1 MELPVNPSKSLARL
15 NPQLFGVSEQLR
27 SKANDASVPERKLH
41 DAIEAYARQRGWLV
55 CHSRMDAPSTIAV
68 GFPDFVIF
76 MPEARAVFLECK
88 RAGGKTTT
96 AQLAKIL
103 HAQRLGFV
111 AEIVTTFS
119 DAILA
124 MEKARA

>member
-1 MELPVNPSKSLARL
+1 MELPINPSKSLARL
-15 NPQLFGVSEQLR
+15 NPQLFATVQRAR
-27 SKANDASVPERKLH
+27 SGNPVERERDLH
-41 DAIEAYARQRGWLV
+41 DAIEAYARERGWLV
-55 CHSRMDAPSTIAV
+55 CHSRMDCASTIAV

-76 MPEARAVFLECK
+76 LPERRAVFLECK

-96 AQLAKIL
+96 EQLAKIL

-111 AEIVTTFS
+111 ACVVDNLA

-124 MEKARA
+124 IEKARA